1 MPRPL
6 SQPFAQHLSP
16 EALLLLDQVSD
27 RHLRHRIRGFLG
39 FLGLAGR
46 SLSEVT
52 DEDVAAFETELRA
65 MRLNRPSQIA
75 RNAVLAWNK
84 LLDLVDGWPGS
95 PLTVPDNRGWV
106 AVTWED
112 LPQSLR
118 TDIEAYLH
126 SAKGDDLFSDQVE
139 LSDKTITDRR
149 NKIRQLI
156 SHGVEAGVPLAK
168 LKRLSD
174 LFDED
179 RPERILTRIW
189 ERTGKA
195 PNNHSSNLARTL
207 KLIGKHW
214 VKAPSD
220 VLDRIGRAE
229 ARMREDRAGMTPK
242 NRARLRQLIEAS
254 NLKALVGLPHKIV
267 SSVEGLEPSIQR
279 AHLLQ
284 SALAI
289 ALLLNCPMRMENL
302 SGLLL
307 DQHFDRVGPD
317 TIHVVIDRAEVKNKK
332 DLTYQLSPSV
342 VRLFD
347 LYVSTYRPLLLGRS
361 NTSALFISR
370 NGRQK
375 DPAQLGNQITKL
387 IRQETGLEVN
397 PHLFRHLAGYLFLE
411 AHPGH
416 YEPVRQL
423 LGHKD
428 IQTTIDFYCGLETA
442 DTLRRYDRILDA
454 LRPKER
460 IDG

>member
-6 SQPFAQHLSP
+6 SQPFAQHPSP
-16 EALLLLDQVSD
+16 EALALLDRISD
-27 RHLRHRIRGFLG
+27 RHLRHQIRGFLG

-46 SLSEVT
+46 TLSEVS

-65 MRLNRPSQIA
+65 MGLNRPSQTA

-84 LLDLVDGWPGS
+84 LSVSVVGWPS
-95 PLTVPDNRGWV
+95 AQLTIPDNRGWV
-106 AVTWED
+106 SLRFED

-156 SHGVEAGVPLAK
+156 SHGIEVGVPLAQ

-174 LFDED
+174 LFDVD

-189 ERTGKA
+189 ERADKE
-195 PNNHSSNLARTL
+195 PNNHASNLARTL

-229 ARMREDRAGMTPK
+229 ARMREVHAGMTPK
-242 NRARLRQLIEAS
+242 NRARLRQLIEPG

-267 SSVEGLEPSIQR
+267 SSVQGLEPSIQR
-279 AHLLQ
+279 AHFVQ

-307 DQHFDRVGPD
+307 DAHFDRVGSD

-342 VRLFD
+342 VHLLD
-347 LYVSTYRPLLLGRS
+347 LYVATYRPLLLGRS
-361 NTSALFISR
+361 NSSALFVSR

-423 LGHKD
+423 LAHKD

-442 DTLRRYDRILDA
+442 DTLRRYDQILDA

-460 IDG
+460 VDG